1 MKDFKY
7 TEEQK
12 QDIIKSIQTATN
24 DGYTDNFIVNGHQ
37 LEEMFYLLGEV
48 QEFIQEYYFPQIIKE
63 LEDNKE
69 FISFFSKLQYRL
81 SEIEKDR
88 LRSGQAAA

>member
-12 QDIIKSIQTATN
+12 EDIIKSIQRATTE
-24 DGYTDNFIVNGHQ
+24 GYTGGFIVNGGQ
-37 LEEMFYLLGEV
+37 LEEVFYLLGEV
-48 QEFIQEYYFPQIIKE
+48 KEFIEYYYFPQIIKD
-63 LEDNKE
+63 LEDNKD

-88 LRSGQAAA
+88 LRAGIAA